1 MIKKTELVRNRRV
14 LVYGLGVTGQSACE
28 TLLWAGAEVCLYA
41 DPPANGW
48 SERDLELRA
57 RLAEAGVR
65 VFEDEDEARGN
76 AYFFILKSPGIRRD
90 RPLLQW
96 AREQEIE
103 IWSDLEV
110 AYRLFGGERM
120 LAITGSNG
128 KTTTTSLLTHL
139 LNQAGRRAMSVGN
152 IGIGIL
158 AEMRHASE
166 DTLFVVE
173 CSSFQL
179 ASVSAFAPH
188 IAAILN
194 ITPDHLDW
202 HESFEEYALCK
213 SNVARAQQK
222 DDVLILNPRDV
233 QLKRFAEQ
241 DAFPGRIEWIDGQSD
256 WAQRLRTDRTLWHLY
271 GEHNVENALFA
282 IRMAQRVGLT
292 EAAVREGLS
301 SFRPVAHRVEFV
313 REFEGVRYI
322 NDSKATNVDAA
333 AKALSGMDA
342 PVLLIAGGM
351 DKHVPFDDL
360 YQSFAAHGKKMI
372 LLGET
377 KHQIAEGAR
386 THGLG
391 DCVMLVEN
399 MAEAVRQARAAAEPG
414 DIVLL
419 SPASAS
425 WDMYPSYEVRG
436 DEFRSLVNELK

>member
-1 MIKKTELVRNRRV
+1 MIKKTELVKNRRV

-28 TLLWAGAEVCLYA
+28 ALLWAGAEVCSYA
-41 DPPANGW
+41 DRPADGW
-48 SERDLELRA
+48 SERDLVMRA
-57 RLAEAGVR
+57 RLAEMGVR
-65 VFEDEDEARGN
+65 VFEEVDEAQGN

-90 RPLLQW
+90 RPLLRW
-96 AREQEIE
+96 AKEQGIE

-139 LNQAGRRAMSVGN
+139 LNKAGRKAISVGN
-152 IGIGIL
+152 IGVGIL
-158 AEMRHASE
+158 AEMRHAPE
-166 DTLFVVE
+166 DLFFVVE

-179 ASVSAFAPH
+179 ASVCAFAPH
-188 IAAILN
+188 IASILN

-202 HESFEEYALCK
+202 HDGFEEYALCK
-213 SNVARAQQK
+213 SNVARAQQA
-222 DDVLILNPRDV
+222 DDVLILNPRDAW
-233 QLKRFAEQ
+233 LKRFAEEGV
-241 DAFPGRIEWIDGQSD
+241 FPGRVKWIDSRSD
-256 WAQRLRTDRTLWHLY
+256 WARELRTDRALWHVY

-282 IRMAQRVGLT
+282 IQMAELVGLT
-292 EAAVREGLS
+292 EMEIRKGLS

-360 YQSFAAHGKKMI
+360 YRSFAVRGKKMI

-377 KHQIAEGAR
+377 KYQIAEGAR
-386 THGLG
+386 ANGLG
-391 DCVMLVEN
+391 DRVLLVEN
-399 MAEAVRQARAAAEPG
+399 MAEAVQQARVAAEPG

-436 DEFRSLVNELK
+436 DEFRCLVRELK